1 MSTFHETLF
10 ASLQAQLADTGAPLF
25 LGPIPAEGTAIGVS
39 FYDVTPPEGTTDTVQ
54 GIQLHVRHDATN
66 DRRQTLRLADTVFLT
81 LHGQNTTTWD
91 GLPIHYVW
99 RNSSADLGPD
109 DSGRVVRSDNYYIRL
124 SRVGPHITDS

>member
-1 MSTFHETLF
+1 MSDFHEHLF
-10 ASLQAQLADTGAPLF
+10 AALQAELEDVGAPLF

-81 LHGQNTTTWD
+81 LHGQTTTTWD

>member
-66 DRRQTLRLADTVFLT
+66 DRRQTLRLADTE
-81 LHGQNTTTWD
+81 
-91 GLPIHYVW
+91 I
-99 RNSSADLGPD
+99 
-109 DSGRVVRSDNYYIRL
+109 GRAHV
-124 SRVGPHITDS
+124 